1 MAKRVGLGKGLDAL
15 FMDNNETD
23 GAVTTVKLTQLE
35 PNKHQPRSEFDQ
47 EALRELADSIRS
59 HGVLQPLVVREID
72 TGGYQIVAGE
82 RRWRASRMAGL
93 TEIPVIIK
101 ELTDAETLEI
111 AIIENLQREDLN
123 AVELAL
129 GYRALMD
136 EHGFTQE
143 QVAEKLGK
151 SRPVVANTLRL
162 LTLPE
167 QVLNHVKNG
176 RLSAGHARALIALE
190 DPVLI
195 LETAEKAAK
204 GQLLV
209 RDIEKLAKERKAVS
223 VEEMAPKAEAAP
235 KESAWGDS
243 YYKEV
248 ELALMSELGRRVRI
262 NGNEKKAVLE
272 LEFYSKQELAD
283 LAFRLTR
290 NGVYIPEMLGDPGE

>member
-1 MAKRVGLGKGLDAL
+1 MAKRVGLGKGLEAL

-23 GAVTTVKLTQLE
+23 GAVITVKLTQLE
-35 PNKHQPRSEFDQ
+35 PNKRQPRSEFDQ

-59 HGVLQPLVVREID
+59 HGVLQPLLVREID

-93 TEIPVIIK
+93 TEIPVIVK
-101 ELTDAETLEI
+101 ELTDAEALEI

-129 GYRALMD
+129 GYKALMD

-162 LTLPE
+162 LALPD
-167 QVLNHVKNG
+167 QVLDHVKHG
-176 RLSAGHARALIALE
+176 RLSAGHARALLALE

-195 LETAEKAAK
+195 LETAERAAK

-209 RDIEKLAKERKAVS
+209 RDIEKLAKERKAAPPEKTAAEPEEKEVS
-223 VEEMAPKAEAAP
+223 
-235 KESAWGDS
+235 WGDS
-243 YYKEV
+243 YYKEM
-248 ELALMSELGRRVRI
+248 EIALMSELGRRVRI
-262 NGNEKKAVLE
+262 SGKPESKFVLE

-290 NGVYIPEMLGDPGE
+290 NGVYIPDMLGDPEA